1 MTSYW
6 DCRSRNAMR
15 FPTVFATTI
24 ASVLLLQLQATAA
37 EKSTSKP
44 SLQIN
49 TPNKILWAWKRAED
63 LSDIDPHQFGV
74 AYLACHVF
82 IDGDKIKWE
91 TRNQPLK
98 IPPHTRVVPTVRID
112 VIRRQKPQL
121 SSQQIDKIAWH
132 VQKAASVPNA
142 AALQIDFD
150 ALQSERPFYR
160 ALLEHLRKTLP
171 STMPISITALA
182 SWCLFDNWISDLPID
197 EAVPMMFSLG
207 REREK
212 VLRYFQKHHDFL
224 DERANR
230 SLGLSLEDTGVNEL
244 MIPIAQR
251 RKIPVRVYVF
261 TKTAWT
267 PTKIQAVKSL
277 LGEL

>member
-1 MTSYW
+1 
-6 DCRSRNAMR
+6 MR

-24 ASVLLLQLQATAA
+24 ASALLLQMQAIAA
-37 EKSTSKP
+37 EKSASKP
-44 SLQIN
+44 SLQIS

-82 IDGDKIKWE
+82 IDGNNIKWE

-98 IPPHTRVVPTVRID
+98 IPPRTKVVPTVRID
-112 VIRRQKPQL
+112 VIRREKPEL
-121 SSQQIDKIAWH
+121 SNQQIEKIAWH
-132 VQKAASVPNA
+132 IQKAARVANA
-142 AALQIDFD
+142 AAIQIDFD
-150 ALQSERPFYR
+150 ALESERPFYR
-160 ALLEHLRKTLP
+160 SLLQYLRKTLP

-182 SWCLFDNWISDLPID
+182 SWCLFDNWITDLPID

-212 VLRYFQKHHDFL
+212 VLLYFQKHHDFL
-224 DERANR
+224 DERANG
-230 SLGLSLEDTGVNEL
+230 SLGLSLEDTRVNEL
-244 MIPIAQR
+244 MIPIAQK

-267 PTKIQAVKSL
+267 PKKIQAVKSL

>member
-1 MTSYW
+1 
-6 DCRSRNAMR
+6 MR
-15 FPTVFATTI
+15 VTTVLATTI
-24 ASVLLLQLQATAA
+24 ASLLLLQTQANAA
-37 EKSTSKP
+37 DKSASKL

-82 IDGDKIKWE
+82 IDGDNIKWE

-98 IPPHTRVVPTVRID
+98 LPPHTVVVPTVRID
-112 VIRRQKPQL
+112 VIRRQKPEL
-121 SSQQIDKIAWH
+121 SSQQIGKIAWH
-132 VQKAASVPNA
+132 IQKAASVPNA

-150 ALQSERPFYR
+150 ALQSERQFYR
-160 ALLEHLRKTLP
+160 TLLEHLRKTLP
-171 STMPISITALA
+171 STIPISITALA
-182 SWCLFDNWISDLPID
+182 SWCLFDNWIKDLPID

-212 VLRYFQKHHDFL
+212 VLLYFQKHRDFL

-230 SLGLSLEDTGVNEL
+230 SLGLSLEDTSVNEL

-267 PTKIQAVKSL
+267 PKKIQAVKSL